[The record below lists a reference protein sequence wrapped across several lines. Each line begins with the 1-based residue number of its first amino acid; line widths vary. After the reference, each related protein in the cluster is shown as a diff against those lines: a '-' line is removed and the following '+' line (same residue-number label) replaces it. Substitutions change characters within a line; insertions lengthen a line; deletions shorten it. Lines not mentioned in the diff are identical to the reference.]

1 MVTMFRTPVVSLLAL
16 VATSAGCVSTPTQGS
31 TPIEESQA
39 TVQSAA
45 ARRFVLGEGDVIEIK
60 VFREPD
66 LGGVYQVTR
75 EGLEF
80 PLIGQ
85 VQVLG
90 KEAHEVGEEIRAR
103 LSDGYL
109 KQPQVTVLIKEHNS
123 RKIHVL
129 GQVAKPGSFIFESG
143 MSVIQAVTNAGGF
156 NPLAATNRVLVTR
169 VVDGN
174 EKKYVVP
181 VGDIGRGNAPNFML
195 EPGDIVFVPE
205 AIF

>member
-1 MVTMFRTPVVSLLAL
+1 MVTMFRTPAVLILAL
-16 VATSAGCVSTPTQGS
+16 VAGAGCVSTPTTGS
-31 TPIEESQA
+31 TPIEVENA
-39 TVQSAA
+39 TVQSPAG
-45 ARRFVLGEGDVIEIK
+45 RRFVLGEGDVIEVK

-85 VQVLG
+85 VAVMG
-90 KEAHEVGEEIRAR
+90 KEAFEVGEEIRKR
-103 LSDGYL
+103 LADGFL

-129 GQVAKPGSFIFESG
+129 GQVSKPGSFIFESG

-169 VVDGN
+169 VIEGN
-174 EKKYVVP
+174 EKKFVVP